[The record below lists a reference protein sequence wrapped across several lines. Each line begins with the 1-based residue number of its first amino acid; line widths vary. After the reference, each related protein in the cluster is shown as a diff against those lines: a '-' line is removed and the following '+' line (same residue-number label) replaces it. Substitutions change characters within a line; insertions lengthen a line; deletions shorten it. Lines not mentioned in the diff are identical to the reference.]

1 MIEPLLSALTEISL
15 LLGNEIIFFLVVGA
29 MVFLAEKRPEKRKK
43 IILGIIII
51 SLMVIALKNI
61 FAVERP
67 CTGIEA
73 EFGCPSFPFM
83 EYAFPSGHAAVAF
96 LVMIAFLDKK
106 SFPVFWLFALFIAFS
121 RLFLGVHNFEDI
133 AGALV
138 LAPIAYHI
146 TDVLW
151 GRYFA

>member
-1 MIEPLLSALTEISL
+1 MIEPLLSALTEVSL
-15 LLGNEIIFFLVVGA
+15 LLGNELIFFLVVGA

-51 SLMVIALKNI
+51 SLMVLALKNV
-61 FAVERP
+61 FAAERP
-67 CTGIEA
+67 CIGMDA
-73 EFGCPSFPFM
+73 EYGCPAFPLM
-83 EYAFPSGHAAVAF
+83 EYSFPSGHAAVAF
-96 LVMIAFLDKK
+96 LLMIAFLDKK

-151 GRYFA
+151 GRFFA